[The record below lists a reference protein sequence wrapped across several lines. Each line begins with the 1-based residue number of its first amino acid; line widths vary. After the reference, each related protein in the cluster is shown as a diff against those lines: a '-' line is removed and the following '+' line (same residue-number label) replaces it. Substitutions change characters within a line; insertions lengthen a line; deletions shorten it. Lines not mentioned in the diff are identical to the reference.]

1 MNSRITKKID
11 NTNTKT
17 INNKENKIIAQK
29 KELEK
34 EDQPIEQK
42 PNLKNIVGATRA
54 MPRIPARK

>member
-17 INNKENKIIAQK
+17 LNNKENKIIEQK

-42 PNLKNIVGATRA
+42 PNLKKYRGSY
-54 MPRIPARK
+54 

>member
-42 PNLKNIVGATRA
+42 PNLKKYRGSY
-54 MPRIPARK
+54 